1 MCSSV
6 DRMTETSFSPIRDFS
21 DINGKSNIGQQ
32 RRDESANRKEQN
44 RTYKKWIWTSTND
57 CPVSILQFSVRKC
70 VCPRY
75 IIVKLFTLF
84 DFRSSESVNI
94 RSPSERECT
103 YGFPAFL
110 YTHTWADRRSAR
122 FTPPCMTREWG
133 SRHLCLEIWNWR
145 RFGPCRWCVRDTF
158 GGFRWQ
164 IKYHRKNW
172 RASWSEAIFGRKR
185 YISQLTS
192 DDVVYMK
199 IKSTI
204 RQSPIRALTRMA

>member
-1 MCSSV
+1 M
-6 DRMTETSFSPIRDFS
+6 
-21 DINGKSNIGQQ
+21 
-32 RRDESANRKEQN
+32 
-44 RTYKKWIWTSTND
+44 
-57 CPVSILQFSVRKC
+57 SILQLSVRKC

-122 FTPPCMTREWG
+122 FTPPCMTRELVWLEAFVFRNMKLTTIRAVPMMCA
-133 SRHLCLEIWNWR
+133 RHIWR
-145 RFGPCRWCVRDTF
+145 V
-158 GGFRWQ
+158 RWQ
-164 IKYHRKNW
+164 IKYHRKN
-172 RASWSEAIFGRKR
+172 RQASWSEAIFGRKR